1 MSRDSGGAADAQPT
15 RPRKED
21 GAPRGRGGFRYAA
34 AGHAGGL
41 LLDALLATT
50 RTETVNPDAFER
62 HHAAGRSV
70 VFALWHGWLL
80 PPTWHHR
87 GQRIVTLASRSAD
100 GEYITRVLAHW
111 GYHVVR
117 GSSSRGGDSA
127 LRELVRLLRAGRSV
141 AITCDGPRGP
151 RQKLK
156 FGVLQM
162 AQLSGAPIIPVG
174 SAANRSWQLNS
185 WDRFTVP
192 KPFARLRVSYGDG
205 LIVPR
210 DLPASRLP
218 EMAAQVERAIADQT
232 QAAGAPFT

>member
-1 MSRDSGGAADAQPT
+1 MTGPAEETRQDEGAEGGAA
-15 RPRKED
+15 
-21 GAPRGRGGFRYAA
+21 RGGLQYAA
-34 AGHAGGL
+34 AGLAGGL
-41 LLDALLATT
+41 LLDALLGTT
-50 RTETVNPDAFER
+50 RVETINPEAFEQ
-62 HHAAGRSV
+62 HHRAGTPV
-70 VFALWHGWLL
+70 VFALWHGRLL

-87 GQRIVTLASRSAD
+87 GQGIVTLASRSGD
-100 GEYITRVLAHW
+100 GEYITRVLHHW

-162 AQLSGAPIIPVG
+162 AQLSGAALVPVG
-174 SAANRSWQLNS
+174 SAASRAWELNS

-192 KPFARLRVSYGDG
+192 KPFARLRVAYGDA
-205 LIVPR
+205 LFVPR
-210 DLPASRLP
+210 DTAAADLPRI
-218 EMAAQVERAIADQT
+218 AAQVEAAIAERT
-232 QAAGAPFT
+232 TVAAFS